1 MGRYRGEKLMNNEK
15 EITWREEVI
24 DFLGDY
30 WELKGRPDLFN
41 DVVDHVLNVYP
52 ERIVGEFDE
61 FYVQEHLVILGEAF
75 AFLQTHCTSAYSS
88 KDLEFMALAEKER
101 LLTMT

>member
-1 MGRYRGEKLMNNEK
+1 MED
-15 EITWREEVI
+15 WREEVI

-52 ERIVGEFDE
+52 ERILEESYGQDRTDV
-61 FYVQEHLVILGEAF
+61 VLLGEAF

-101 LLTMT
+101 LLHT

>member
-1 MGRYRGEKLMNNEK
+1 MED
-15 EITWREEVI
+15 WREEVI

-52 ERIVGEFDE
+52 ENNFDDK
-61 FYVQEHLVILGEAF
+61 VILGEAF
-75 AFLQTHCTSAYSS
+75 AFLQTHCTSALSS
-88 KDLEFMALAEKER
+88 DDLKFMAEAEEEEER
-101 LLTMT
+101 RKNEQSL

>member
-1 MGRYRGEKLMNNEK
+1 MTEE

-24 DFLGDY
+24 EYLGEY
-30 WELKGRPDLFN
+30 WHLTGRPDLFN

-52 ERIVGEFDE
+52 ERILEESYGQDRTDV
-61 FYVQEHLVILGEAF
+61 VLLGEAF
-75 AFLQTHCTSAYSS
+75 AFLQTHCTSAVSS
-88 KDLEFMALAEKER
+88 QDLEFMALTEKER

>member
-1 MGRYRGEKLMNNEK
+1 MGD
-15 EITWREEVI
+15 WREEVI

-52 ERIVGEFDE
+52 ENNFDDK
-61 FYVQEHLVILGEAF
+61 VILGEAF
-75 AFLQTHCTSAYSS
+75 AFLQTHCTSALSS
-88 KDLEFMALAEKER
+88 DDLKFMAEAEEEER
-101 LLTMT
+101 RKNEQSL

>member
-1 MGRYRGEKLMNNEK
+1 MGDFEERLKADWK
-15 EITWREEVI
+15 EYII

-30 WELKGRPDLFN
+30 WEIKGRPDLFN

-52 ERIVGEFDE
+52 ENNFDDK
-61 FYVQEHLVILGEAF
+61 VILGEAF

-101 LLTMT
+101 LLHT

>member
-1 MGRYRGEKLMNNEK
+1 MGD
-15 EITWREEVI
+15 WREYII

-52 ERIVGEFDE
+52 ERILEESYGQDRTDV
-61 FYVQEHLVILGEAF
+61 VLLGEAF
-75 AFLQTHCTSAYSS
+75 AFLQTHCTSAVSS
-88 KDLEFMALAEKER
+88 ADLNFMAEEER
-101 LLTMT
+101 RKNEQSL

>member
-1 MGRYRGEKLMNNEK
+1 MTEA
-15 EITWREEVI
+15 EIIWREEVI

-52 ERIVGEFDE
+52 EKTFDYTGHYPDDSQDKAE
-61 FYVQEHLVILGEAF
+61 EELVILGEAF
-75 AFLQTHCTSAYSS
+75 AFLQTHCTSALSS
-88 KDLEFMALAEKER
+88 DDLEFMAEAEEER
-101 LLTMT
+101 RKNEQSL

>member
-1 MGRYRGEKLMNNEK
+1 MED
-15 EITWREEVI
+15 WREEVI

-52 ERIVGEFDE
+52 ERILEESYGQDRTDV
-61 FYVQEHLVILGEAF
+61 VLLGEAF
-75 AFLQTHCTSAYSS
+75 AFLQTHCTSAVSS
-88 KDLEFMALAEKER
+88 QDLEFMALTEKER

>member
-1 MGRYRGEKLMNNEK
+1 MDNEEIIWRK
-15 EITWREEVI
+15 EVT

-41 DVVDHVLNVYP
+41 DVVDHVLKVYP

-61 FYVQEHLVILGEAF
+61 FYAQEHLVILGEAF
-75 AFLQTHCTSAYSS
+75 AFLQTHCTSALSS
-88 KDLEFMALAEKER
+88 KDLEFMAEAEEQRRKNEQS
-101 LLTMT
+101 L

>member
-1 MGRYRGEKLMNNEK
+1 MTEE
-15 EITWREEVI
+15 EIIWREEVI

-41 DVVDHVLNVYP
+41 DVVDHVLNVYTDNN
-52 ERIVGEFDE
+52 FDDK
-61 FYVQEHLVILGEAF
+61 VILGEAF